1 MVSAGCLTV
10 AVVAAPVSAIAVV
23 IAPVVEYRELM
34 ALHFSHKAL
43 EIRPF
48 VSVPS
53 YAAEREQAWEKHIF
67 GVFPSGDIL
76 GPEIGLDSLDV

>member
-1 MVSAGCLTV
+1 MVSAGSLTV
-10 AVVAAPVSAIAVV
+10 AVV
-23 IAPVVEYRELM
+23 IAPVVEHRELM

>member
-1 MVSAGCLTV
+1 MVSAGSLTV
-10 AVVAAPVSAIAVV
+10 AVV
-23 IAPVVEYRELM
+23 IAPIVEHRELM

-48 VSVPS
+48 ISVPS

>member
-1 MVSAGCLTV
+1 MVSAGSLTV
-10 AVVAAPVSAIAVV
+10 AVV
-23 IAPVVEYRELM
+23 IAPVVEHRELM

-76 GPEIGLDSLDV
+76 GPEISLDSLDV

>member
-10 AVVAAPVSAIAVV
+10 AVV
-23 IAPVVEYRELM
+23 IAPVVEHRELM

-43 EIRPF
+43 EIRSF

-53 YAAEREQAWEKHIF
+53 YAAESEQAWEKHIF
-67 GVFPSGDIL
+67 GVLPGGDIL
-76 GPEIGLDSLDV
+76 GPEISLDSLDV

>member
-1 MVSAGCLTV
+1 MVSAGSLTV
-10 AVVAAPVSAIAVV
+10 AVV
-23 IAPVVEYRELM
+23 IAPIVEHRELM

>member
-1 MVSAGCLTV
+1 MVSAGSLTV
-10 AVVAAPVSAIAVV
+10 AVV
-23 IAPVVEYRELM
+23 IAPVVEHRELM

-43 EIRPF
+43 EIRSF

-67 GVFPSGDIL
+67 GVLPGGDIL

>member
-1 MVSAGCLTV
+1 MVSAGSLTV
-10 AVVAAPVSAIAVV
+10 AVV
-23 IAPVVEYRELM
+23 IAPIVEHRELM

-76 GPEIGLDSLDV
+76 GPEISMDSLDV

>member
-1 MVSAGCLTV
+1 MVSAGSLTV
-10 AVVAAPVSAIAVV
+10 AVV

-34 ALHFSHKAL
+34 GLHFSHKAL
-43 EIRPF
+43 EIRSF

-53 YAAEREQAWEKHIF
+53 YAAESEQAWEKHIF
-67 GVFPSGDIL
+67 GVLPGGDIL